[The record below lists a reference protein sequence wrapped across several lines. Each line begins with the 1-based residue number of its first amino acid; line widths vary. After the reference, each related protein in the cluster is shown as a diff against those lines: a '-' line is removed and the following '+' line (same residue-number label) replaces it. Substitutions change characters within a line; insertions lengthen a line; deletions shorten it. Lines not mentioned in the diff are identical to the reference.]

1 MMYKTL
7 CTPESFYMNISH
19 QPFDFKIT
27 FMNSKQKNTN
37 LKGDYVL
44 KNYVK
49 ASFKGS
55 DIQK

>member
-1 MMYKTL
+1 
-7 CTPESFYMNISH
+7 MNISH